1 MDRNDKAF
9 KALLL
14 LPWTNA
20 TDQYMFFVTVKH
32 LMPKARIAV
41 RHIRETVEVDGQ
53 DTEVKGFRLLV
64 KQKEVKWAVHAILMA
79 I

>member
-14 LPWTNA
+14 LPWRNA
-20 TDQYMFFVTVKH
+20 EDQYVFFVTVKH

-41 RHIRETVEVDGQ
+41 RHILETIEVDGK
-53 DTEVKGFRLLV
+53 DTEVKGFRVLV
-64 KQKEVKWAVHAILMA
+64 KQKEVKWAIHAVLMA

>member
-9 KALLL
+9 KALLF

-20 TDQYMFFVTVKH
+20 DDQYMFYVTVKH
-32 LMPKARIAV
+32 LMPKARVAV
-41 RHIRETVEVDGQ
+41 RHIRETVKVEGN
-53 DTEVKGFRLLV
+53 DTEVKGFRVLV
-64 KQKEVKWAVHAILMA
+64 KQKEVKWAIHAILMA